1 MTKNIL
7 GLIDF
12 SLVSEDVVAKTA
24 ELSKVYNAKCWLIH
38 IASPDPD
45 FVGYDVGPEYIRE
58 TRAEHLMDEHEKLG
72 EYKSK
77 LISEG
82 VNCEAL
88 LIQGEIIQ
96 TVHQEVVK
104 LGIDLIVLGSHGR
117 SVLYELLVGSVCEN
131 LLKTAKVPLVIMPA
145 RK

>member
-12 SLVSEDVVAKTA
+12 SSVSEDVVAKSA
-24 ELSKVYNAKCWLIH
+24 ELSKVYGAKCWLIH
-38 IASPDPD
+38 VASPNPD
-45 FVGYDVGPEYIRE
+45 FMGYEVGPEYIRE
-58 TRAEHLMDEHEKLG
+58 SRAEHLMEEHKKLD

-82 VNCEAL
+82 INCEAL
-88 LIQGEIIQ
+88 LIQGEIIE
-96 TVHQEVVK
+96 TVHQEIEK
-104 LGIDLIVLGSHGR
+104 LDIDLIVLGSHGR

-131 LLKTAKVPLVIMPA
+131 LLKHARVPMVIMPA
-145 RK
+145 KK